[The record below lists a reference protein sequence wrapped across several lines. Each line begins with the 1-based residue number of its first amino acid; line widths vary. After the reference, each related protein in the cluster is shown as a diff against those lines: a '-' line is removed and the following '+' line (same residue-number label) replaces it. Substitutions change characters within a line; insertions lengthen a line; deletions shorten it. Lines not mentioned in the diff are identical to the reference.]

1 MPEIQLIPIEHEGHT
16 LLEVKVKA
24 GTLTPYYYYQDGTR
38 TAYVR
43 VGNESVECN
52 SQQLLSLVLKGT
64 HMTWDSLPTQVD
76 ASKHSFIILAN
87 TFREQTHQEWN
98 DKYLESFGLVTPDGK
113 LTNAGLLFVDNCTV
127 FQSRIFCTR
136 WTGLYKDDAISSVE
150 HRANLV
156 LLLKYG
162 MDFIKNYT
170 MSGWVKMPNY
180 RLNLPDYSDRAI
192 FEGLVNHLIHRDYT
206 VMGGEVHIDIYDDRV
221 ELVSPGAMLDGTRI
235 QDRDIYKVPSM
246 RRNPV
251 IADVFTQL
259 DYMEKRGS
267 GLRKMRELTEKLP
280 NFLQGKEP
288 QYQTEATSFYTT
300 FYNLNWDENGRIPVE
315 EVANRVNSTLEKYPV
330 NEENSVE
337 KFGVNADKFR
347 DTSETQKKVSK
358 TAQKIIDLVISD
370 PSITADNMANK
381 IGVTKRAIEK
391 ISRALGVWEF
401 WFTKVQTRLVIGALL
416 LNHKQNNKPM
426 ETSFIPLFA
435 IIAVLI
441 IAFLLASLPQV
452 NHKTRY
458 RVLYAIAII
467 MLLAVIPISEYM
479 AGGIQ
484 NSSNN
489 YLLVLIFDI
498 AVGYFCMYIA
508 ALLKFNVLK
517 RKNQALENALAEKQQ
532 ENVAILLEH
541 QNEKQQALQ
550 QGELEWLTEKIK
562 VFTEEEQEAILASA
576 LSFAEHDLIVVPSIN
591 IQPKETC
598 SQQELMYFVC
608 SAFYNM
614 DKSRSEIVSFLFQ
627 VFPLYFPA
635 GESALAKKMPGLEKV
650 RERREKEQQH

>member
-1 MPEIQLIPIEHEGHT
+1 MQIQNNTLIAECSAYDFKEMLERKKVKSWLKSVSAFANTDGGSLFYGVNDNGVIVGLENPQADADFISEMIKARLDPVPEVQLIPIEHEGHS

-180 RLNLPDYSDRAI
+180 SDRAI

-221 ELVSPGAMLDGTRI
+221 ELVSPGAMLDGTQI

-330 NEENSVE
+330 NEESSVKKYPVNENS
-337 KFGVNADKFR
+337 
-347 DTSETQKKVSK
+347 TPKKYPVK
-358 TAQKIIDLVISD
+358 RNTNKPVGRTAQRIIDMVISN
-370 PSITADNMANK
+370 PMIT
-381 IGVTKRAIEK
+381 
-391 ISRALGVWEF
+391 
-401 WFTKVQTRLVIGALL
+401 
-416 LNHKQNNKPM
+416 
-426 ETSFIPLFA
+426 
-435 IIAVLI
+435 
-441 IAFLLASLPQV
+441 
-452 NHKTRY
+452 
-458 RVLYAIAII
+458 
-467 MLLAVIPISEYM
+467 
-479 AGGIQ
+479 
-484 NSSNN
+484 
-489 YLLVLIFDI
+489 
-498 AVGYFCMYIA
+498 
-508 ALLKFNVLK
+508 
-517 RKNQALENALAEKQQ
+517 
-532 ENVAILLEH
+532 
-541 QNEKQQALQ
+541 
-550 QGELEWLTEKIK
+550 
-562 VFTEEEQEAILASA
+562 
-576 LSFAEHDLIVVPSIN
+576 
-591 IQPKETC
+591 
-598 SQQELMYFVC
+598 
-608 SAFYNM
+608 
-614 DKSRSEIVSFLFQ
+614 
-627 VFPLYFPA
+627 
-635 GESALAKKMPGLEKV
+635 
-650 RERREKEQQH
+650 REKMADELGISLDGVKKQIKNLRDRGILTHEGSDKAGYWRIIVKP

>member
-1 MPEIQLIPIEHEGHT
+1 MQIHDNRLIAECTSYDFKEMLERKKVKSWLKSVSAFANTDGGSLFYGVNDEGEIVGLKNVQADADFISEMIKARLDPVPEVQLIPIEHEGRS

-24 GTLTPYYYYQDGTR
+24 GVLTPYYYYQDGTR

-76 ASKHSFIILAN
+76 ANKHSFIILAN

-98 DKYLESFGLVTPDGK
+98 DKYLESFGLVTSDGK

-221 ELVSPGAMLDGTRI
+221 ELVSPGAMPDGTQI
-235 QDRDIYKVPSM
+235 QDRDIYNVPSI

-251 IADVFTQL
+251 IADMFTQL

-280 NFLQGKEP
+280 NFLPGKEP
-288 QYQTEATSFYTT
+288 RYKTEASSFFTT
-300 FYNLNWDENGRIPVE
+300 FYNLNWGENGRIPVE
-315 EVANRVNSTLEKYPV
+315 EVADRVNNTLKKYPV
-330 NEENSVE
+330 NEEDSEE
-337 KFGVNADKFR
+337 KFGVNAEKFGVTEESSVKNFG
-347 DTSETQKKVSK
+347 DSQKSSVKNFGDSQKSSVK
-358 TAQKIIDLVISD
+358 KKRLGRTAQSILDLVISD
-370 PSITADNMANK
+370 GSISQDKMAET
-381 IGVTKRAIEK
+381 IGVSKRAIEM
-391 ISRALGVWEF
+391 
-401 WFTKVQTRLVIGALL
+401 Q
-416 LNHKQNNKPM
+416 
-426 ETSFIPLFA
+426 
-435 IIAVLI
+435 IANLK
-441 IAFLLASLPQV
+441 A
-452 NHKTRY
+452 K
-458 RVLYAIAII
+458 
-467 MLLAVIPISEYM
+467 
-479 AGGIQ
+479 G
-484 NSSNN
+484 
-489 YLLVLIFDI
+489 LLVREGADHG
-498 AVGYFCMYIA
+498 GYWRI
-508 ALLKFNVLK
+508 
-517 RKNQALENALAEKQQ
+517 
-532 ENVAILLEH
+532 
-541 QNEKQQALQ
+541 
-550 QGELEWLTEKIK
+550 
-562 VFTEEEQEAILASA
+562 
-576 LSFAEHDLIVVPSIN
+576 IVKP
-591 IQPKETC
+591 
-598 SQQELMYFVC
+598 
-608 SAFYNM
+608 
-614 DKSRSEIVSFLFQ
+614 
-627 VFPLYFPA
+627 
-635 GESALAKKMPGLEKV
+635 
-650 RERREKEQQH
+650 